1 MKKKTKTSKTP
12 SAKDKKIRE
21 LVIDELHI
29 ASGGA
34 PTVCQCKCGCL
45 CFVRCECKCT
55 SQ

>member
-34 PTVCQCKCGCL
+34 PRVCQCL
-45 CFVRCECKCT
+45 CFVRCESKCT